1 MGKITGFI
9 EYKRASGTYEKIE
22 NRIKHYNEFT
32 TYLSDEEIQIQGA
45 RCMDCGLPFCHSLGC
60 PLGNLIPEWNDLVY
74 RNDWKEAWRRLSV
87 TNSFPEFTGRVC
99 PAPCET
105 SCTLSINDAPVTIKQ
120 IEFAIAER
128 AFKEGWVIPEI
139 PVRETGKSVAVVGS
153 GPTGLSAAQTLR
165 RAGHSVTVF
174 EKSSRAG
181 GLLRYGIPNFK
192 LDKRILDRRISL
204 MEREGIIFKTDVSI
218 GEDISVR
225 YLKKS
230 FDAVLL
236 ALGAGT
242 PRDLPAG
249 GRGLEGIHFALD
261 YLSGSNRYVEGS
273 VPYSDIIS
281 AKDKKVLVIGG
292 GDTGSDCVGT
302 AIRQGA
308 ESVHQYEIMP
318 KPREWKES
326 WNPEWPDWPK
336 ILRTSTSQD
345 EGAVRDWGIST
356 RFFSSRDGIHL
367 NEAHFSRVEWLY
379 NEHKKRFEMKELPGT
394 EFTLKVDLV
403 LLAMGFL
410 HVDHT
415 GLVKNLDVELDS
427 RGNIKRDDRFMTS
440 SKGIFTA
447 GDASTGASLVVR
459 GINEGSRA
467 AEAISKYLA
476 HLKGDI

>member
-1 MGKITGFI
+1 MGSKTGFL
-9 EYKRASGTYEKIE
+9 EYKRVAESYESIDE
-22 NRIKHYNEFT
+22 RIKHYNEFT
-32 TYLSDEEIQIQGA
+32 KILSDEEMRTQGA

-74 RNDWKEAWRRLSV
+74 RDDWKEAYRRMEI

-99 PAPCET
+99 PALCEA

-120 IEFAIAER
+120 IELAIIER
-128 AFKEGWVIPEI
+128 AFNEGWVLPEK
-139 PVRETGKSVAVVGS
+139 PVKETGKSVAVIGS
-153 GPTGLSAAQTLR
+153 GPTGLAAAQVLR

-174 EKSSRAG
+174 EKYPKAG
-181 GLLRYGIPNFK
+181 GLMRYGIPNFK
-192 LDKRILDRRISL
+192 LDKRIIDRRITL
-204 MEREGIIFKTDVSI
+204 MEKGGIAFETDVTI

-230 FDAVLL
+230 FDAILL

-249 GRGLEGIHFALD
+249 GRGLEGIHFALE
-261 YLSGSNRYVEGS
+261 YLSGSNRYSEGEVS
-273 VPYSDIIS
+273 LSDIIS

-318 KPREWKES
+318 KPKVWKES

-336 ILRTSTSQD
+336 ILRTSSSQE
-345 EGAVRDWGIST
+345 EGCVRDWGITT

-367 NEAHFSRVEWLY
+367 KEAHFSRVEWEF
-379 NEHKKRFEMKELPGT
+379 NDKKKRYEMKEIQGS
-394 EFTLKVDLV
+394 EFSEKVDLV
-403 LLAMGFL
+403 LLAMGFI
-410 HVDHT
+410 HVEHSK
-415 GLVKNLDVELDS
+415 LVKTLGITLDAK
-427 RGNIKRDDRFMTS
+427 GNITVDDNFMTS
-440 SKGIFTA
+440 VEGVFTA
-447 GDASTGASLVVR
+447 GDAATGASLVVR
-459 GINEGSRA
+459 GIDQGQQA
-467 AEAISKYLA
+467 AAAISRFLFSV
-476 HLKGDI
+476 